1 MMSMRNSS
9 RFIKITV
16 SGILVII
23 VILSLISCNKKQ
35 DSNNTNT
42 RKNIEFIVK
51 MRSGDFWSTVQ
62 LGANDAAK
70 EFNVNM
76 NFVAPDNEQDIEE
89 QKKLVNDAI
98 DKKVDAIVL
107 AASDYNKMAEV
118 VNKAAINKIPV
129 VIVDSGVNSDKPVSV
144 ISTDNLEA
152 GKLAG
157 EKLIENT
164 GKNSRVAILSIVEGS
179 ESALKREEGV
189 MSVLSKYPNVR
200 LVSKEY
206 CNSNEAMAESLT
218 KSIIAMNSSLNGIVA
233 LNSAA
238 ALGASRALE
247 ELGLSGRIK
256 LISFDG
262 TILELQYLEKGVI
275 QATVVQN
282 PFIMGYLGVKY
293 AAMAARGS
301 SVPKT
306 VNMDLKVIDKYNIY
320 NTENQ
325 RFIFPFVK

>member
-1 MMSMRNSS
+1 MRNSG

-157 EKLIENT
+157 EKLIDST
-164 GKNSRVAILSIVEGS
+164 GKSSRVAILSIVEGS

-247 ELGLSGRIK
+247 ELGLSGKIK

-293 AAMAARGS
+293 AAMTARGS